1 MPILGILLLCAQI
14 GLAIHAGRTGR
25 PFFWIY
31 LIIFVPM
38 MGMLAYIAVELAPE
52 WLGSR
57 TARRAASGVG
67 RALDPGRA
75 VRQAERQV
83 QITPTTEN
91 KATLAQAYLQVNR
104 APEAVA
110 LYRETLTGIH
120 ANDPALMQGLARA
133 LFATHDYAETVRVL
147 DALREANPDYQ
158 SPEAHL
164 LYARSLEEQG
174 SIDAALHE
182 YAALA
187 PYYPGQEAR
196 CRYAMLLEKAGEHRD
211 AQRLFREICQS
222 IEISPRHARRLQ
234 REWYDIARRA
244 SEDRG

>member
-14 GLAIHAGRTGR
+14 ACAVHAGRTGR

-38 MGMLAYIAVELAPE
+38 MGMLAYIAVELIPE
-52 WLGSR
+52 WVGSR
-57 TARRAASGVG
+57 TARRAASGFG

-75 VRQAERQV
+75 VRQAERLMTM
-83 QITPTTEN
+83 TPTTEN
-91 KATLAQAYLQVNR
+91 KATLAEAYLGAQR
-104 APEAVA
+104 IDEAVS

-120 ANDPALMQGLARA
+120 ASDPALMQGLARA
-133 LFATHDYAETVRVL
+133 LFQRGDFAETEQTL
-147 DALREANPDYQ
+147 DRLRAANPEYQ
-158 SPEAHL
+158 SAEGHL

-174 SIDAALHE
+174 KVDAALRE

-196 CRYAMLLEKAGEHRD
+196 CRYAMLLDKAGEHRD
-211 AQRLFREICQS
+211 AQKLYREICQS
-222 IEISPRHARRLQ
+222 YEMSPRHARRLQ
-234 REWYDIARRA
+234 REWYEIARREA
-244 SEDRG
+244 GS